1 MRSLVKS
8 LFMVLILVCI
18 FGYVGTADAAEPL
31 SSKEDK
37 TVMDAIYNLL
47 SGKALSEDDKST
59 ISTLQEK
66 YKLYYQYKQIDSDT
80 YNKYKTD
87 STDSQTVNTIT
98 DLIQTPGCDSLS
110 SAVSESEEGKW
121 AVIEGTQ
128 VSYSNLKYDSSN
140 PAGYLIMLIADA
152 STDGS
157 SCSSSTLYYSKNVY
171 QATSATTLATYKS
184 IASVGDTGDE
194 NEVEK
199 QETDEEEEE
208 DVEKDTE
215 AEEEGDTEE
224 KAETN
229 PETGISDYAVYLV
242 PLALV
247 AGSALYLRRRVA

>member
-1 MRSLVKS
+1 MKSIGKS
-8 LFMVLILVCI
+8 LFLILILVCI
-18 FGYVGTADAAEPL
+18 FGYVGTASAAEQL

-66 YKLYYQYKQIDSDT
+66 YKLYYQYKQIDSAT
-80 YNKYKTD
+80 YEKYKAD
-87 STDSQTVNTIT
+87 SADSQTVKTII
-98 DLIQTPGCDSLS
+98 DLIPTPGCDALS
-110 SAVSESEEGKW
+110 NAASESREGNW

-140 PAGYLIMLIADA
+140 PAGYLIMLVADS
-152 STDGS
+152 STDGTA
-157 SCSSSTLYYSKNVY
+157 CSSSTLYYSKNVY

-199 QETDEEEEE
+199 QETDEEE
-208 DVEKDTE
+208 DVDKDTE
-215 AEEEGDTEE
+215 ATEEESEDAEE
-224 KAETN
+224 KAESN
-229 PETGISDYAVYLV
+229 PETGISDYAIYLV